1 MGLCGQSSVRV
12 RKARSCG
19 MGAGCEAWVSSRLA
33 VSSQRWSP
41 QALIC
46 NTFISGPSQDAS
58 PLPPAVSSGAPG
70 FPPRA
75 LSVHR
80 VAPHN
85 MLLGLSCPGKLHVHV
100 TGGRGTLSH
109 PPVLQLWPAPSLG
122 ALHPGK
128 VAISHLLSAPG
139 LLLGGSVL
147 GASLSCRVQ
156 PGCRMSAR
164 MVLVLCPNMLS
175 EPPAGASPL
184 V

>member
-1 MGLCGQSSVRV
+1 M
-12 RKARSCG
+12 
-19 MGAGCEAWVSSRLA
+19 SSRLA